1 MQGFALII
9 EYLAAN
15 RKSVHFA
22 APTCDNKACGLNVD
36 AMKYRTLGKTGLRI
50 SAVGLGTMV
59 HAGHFGPMK
68 DSESLSAIDTALDL
82 GVNFI
87 DTSDAYGAGYSETLL
102 GNALK
107 RNRDKVI
114 LATKGGNVMV
124 GPDRGKRIFDPAY
137 ISRVMDESL
146 RRLQTDYIDLYQLHN
161 PTVDVIER
169 GEVWNVLQRAKQA
182 GKIRH
187 YGVSINTMEE
197 GIAAVRDGRAETIQ
211 VEYNL
216 LAQEPRENIFPL
228 AAQSNVGI
236 IARMPLKR
244 GILTGKM
251 SAADESRFQGDDVRA
266 RSFKGEPFLKEL
278 AKADRLRFLV
288 HGPIKSL
295 GQAAIAFC
303 IAHPAVSVVIPG
315 ARNAEQMRENAAGAN
330 VEIPAADLDQV
341 VDLWRRGFTP

>member
-1 MQGFALII
+1 
-9 EYLAAN
+9 
-15 RKSVHFA
+15 
-22 APTCDNKACGLNVD
+22 
-36 AMKYRTLGKTGLRI
+36 MKYKMLGKTGLRV

-68 DSESLSAIDTALDL
+68 DSESISAIETALDL

-107 RNRDKVI
+107 GKRDKVI
-114 LATKGGNVMV
+114 IATKGGNVMV
-124 GPDRGKRIFDPAY
+124 GPNRGKRIFESDY

-146 RRLQTDYIDLYQLHN
+146 QRLRTDYVDLYQLHN

-169 GEVWNVLQRAKQA
+169 GEVWQVLERAKQA

-216 LAQEPRENIFPL
+216 LTQEPAERIFPL
-228 AAQSNVGI
+228 AQQANVGI
-236 IARMPLKR
+236 IARIPLKR
-244 GILTGKM
+244 GILTGKLTR
-251 SAADESRFQGDDVRA
+251 ADEERFQGEDVRA
-266 RSFKGEPFLKEL
+266 RTFKGEPFAKEL
-278 AKADRLRFLV
+278 AKADQLGFLV
-288 HGPIKSL
+288 HGPVKTL
-295 GQAAIAFC
+295 GQAALAFC
-303 IAHPAVSVVIPG
+303 LAHPAVSVVIPG
-315 ARNAEQMRENAAGAN
+315 ARNAAQMRENASGAD
-330 VEIPAADLDQV
+330 VEIPADDLKKIE
-341 VDLWRRGFTP
+341 DLWRSGFES